1 LSRRHDLGLTGAAGE
16 VPQSVFF
23 HFLFS
28 SLARKCCEELF
39 SYEKMV
45 AKSFIGEPAAE
56 LTVHDH
62 CDLFDPFEGGSVSYG
77 T

>member
-1 LSRRHDLGLTGAAGE
+1 MEAS
-16 VPQSVFF
+16 
-23 HFLFS
+23 LFTD
-28 SLARKCCEELF
+28 
-39 SYEKMV
+39 
-45 AKSFIGEPAAE
+45 EPAAE